1 MRSVSR
7 GVVGSNV
14 RSGGANGGIGQGI
27 RQSRMGR
34 HSDRGLYVLQ
44 GDLRDSQFRESEKRD
59 DLTAKALRVIGL
71 SDALVSV
78 MSLENAMLSA
88 FGEGD
93 ELFVLKAV
101 TGFAVCA
108 LTVALGAVM
117 SVSGYTGYKKLLR
130 GEVAV
135 EESENEGSS
144 EDGEDGSEG

>member
-1 MRSVSR
+1 M
-7 GVVGSNV
+7 
-14 RSGGANGGIGQGI
+14 
-27 RQSRMGR
+27 
-34 HSDRGLYVLQ
+34 
-44 GDLRDSQFRESEKRD
+44 
-59 DLTAKALRVIGL
+59 RVIGL